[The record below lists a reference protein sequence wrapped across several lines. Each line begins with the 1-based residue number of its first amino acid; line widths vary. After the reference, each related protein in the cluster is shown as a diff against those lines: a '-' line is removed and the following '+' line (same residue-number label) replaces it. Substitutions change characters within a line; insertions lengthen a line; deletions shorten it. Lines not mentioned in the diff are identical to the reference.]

1 MRGPHTARAWSENDR
16 QQSWWKARESLD
28 TAVVKSDAYAV
39 HPHRSAVPQKVEVS
53 AREGVAAAVSP
64 AGEELAVRHS
74 SEEKEASESYRN
86 RLREARLLW
95 LAITGRKIHPC
106 HSVVAAFL
114 EPVFNGYD
122 TT

>member
-1 MRGPHTARAWSENDR
+1 HTARAWSENDR

-28 TAVVKSDAYAV
+28 TPVVKSDPYTV
-39 HPHRSAVPQKVEVS
+39 RPRRSVVSPRVEKPD
-53 AREGVAAAVSP
+53 RKGVAAAVSP
-64 AGEELAVRHS
+64 LREKLALRHS
-74 SEEKEASESYRN
+74 SEEKEASEPYRN

-114 EPVFNGYD
+114 EPVF
-122 TT
+122 